1 MRRLPRSTRWVCE
14 HRSVTSL
21 VRVDVVDHITTITLD
36 SPDNRNALSQ
46 QLLAE
51 LEDALRGARDDH
63 GVRAVVLTAT
73 GTTFCSGA
81 DLSGA
86 TTAGTRAVPFVEIL
100 SMLWSYPKAVIARL
114 NGHVRAGGFG
124 LVAAADIVI
133 APTTASFAFSEVRIG
148 VAPAVI
154 AVLCQRRMTSRA
166 AGRYLLTG
174 EVFDAHAA
182 RDAGLVTIVV
192 EADELDAA
200 TAEIVHAVRQTEP
213 NAVAA
218 TKRLL
223 VDLPS
228 MSVDDG
234 LRHAEVIST
243 ALFGSPEAAEGIT
256 ALRERRAAAWATEPA
271 GTRRTIVP

>member
-1 MRRLPRSTRWVCE
+1 MAQ
-14 HRSVTSL
+14 L
-21 VRVDVVDHITTITLD
+21 VHVDVVDHITTITLD

-51 LEDALRGARDDH
+51 LDDAVLGARDDND
-63 GVRAVVLTAT
+63 VRAVVLTAT

-86 TTAGTRAVPFVEIL
+86 TSAGARAVPFVEIL
-100 SMLWSYPKAVIARL
+100 STLWSYPKTVIARL

-124 LVAAADIVI
+124 LVAAADVVI
-133 APTTASFAFSEVRIG
+133 APTSASFAFSEVRIG

-154 AVLCQRRMTSRA
+154 AVLCQRRMTPRA

-174 EVFDAHAA
+174 EVFDAQTA
-182 RDAGLVTIVV
+182 REAGLVTVVV
-192 EADELDAA
+192 EPDELDAA

-228 MSVDDG
+228 LNVDDG
-234 LRHAEVIST
+234 LRQAEAIST
-243 ALFGSPEAAEGIT
+243 ALFGSPEAAEGIA
-256 ALRERRAAAWATEPA
+256 ALKERRAAAWATEPA
-271 GTRRTIVP
+271 GTRRTSTS

>member
-1 MRRLPRSTRWVCE
+1 MAQ
-14 HRSVTSL
+14 L

-51 LEDALRGARDDH
+51 LDDALRGARDSSD
-63 GVRAVVLTAT
+63 VRAIVLTGT

-86 TTAGTRAVPFVEIL
+86 TSAGARAVPFVGIL
-100 SMLWSYPKAVIARL
+100 SMLWSYPKTVIARL

-133 APTTASFAFSEVRIG
+133 APTSASFAFSEVRIG

-154 AVLCQRRMTSRA
+154 AVLCQRRMTPRA

-174 EVFDAHAA
+174 EVFDARTAQET
-182 RDAGLVTIVV
+182 GLVTVVV
-192 EADELDAA
+192 EPDELDAA
-200 TAEIVHAVRQTEP
+200 TAAIVHAVRQTEP

-228 MSVDDG
+228 TSVDEG
-234 LRHAEVIST
+234 LREAELIST
-243 ALFGSPEAAEGIT
+243 ALFGSPEAAEGIA
-256 ALRERRAAAWATEPA
+256 ALKERRAAPWATEPA
-271 GTRRTIVP
+271 GTRRTSNS

>member
-1 MRRLPRSTRWVCE
+1 MAQ
-14 HRSVTSL
+14 L
-21 VRVDVVDHITTITLD
+21 VHVDVVDHITTITLD

-51 LEDALRGARDDH
+51 LDEAVRGARDDND
-63 GVRAVVLTAT
+63 VRAVVLTAT

-86 TTAGTRAVPFVEIL
+86 TSAGARAVPFVEIL
-100 SMLWSYPKAVIARL
+100 STLWSYPKTVIARL

-124 LVAAADIVI
+124 LVAAADVVI
-133 APTTASFAFSEVRIG
+133 APTSASFAFSEVRIG

-154 AVLCQRRMTSRA
+154 AVLCQRRMTPRA

-174 EVFDAHAA
+174 EVFDAHTA
-182 RDAGLVTIVV
+182 REAGLVSVVV
-192 EADELDAA
+192 EPDELDAA

-228 MSVDDG
+228 LSVDDG
-234 LRHAEVIST
+234 LRQAEGIST
-243 ALFGSPEAAEGIT
+243 ALFGSPEAAEGIA
-256 ALRERRAAAWATEPA
+256 ALKERRAAAWATEPA
-271 GTRRTIVP
+271 GTRRTSTS

>member
-1 MRRLPRSTRWVCE
+1 
-14 HRSVTSL
+14 VTSL
-21 VRVDVVDHITTITLD
+21 VRLDVHDHIATITLD

-46 QLLAE
+46 RLLAE
-51 LEDALRGARDDH
+51 LDDALRGARDDKD
-63 GVRAVVLTAT
+63 VRALVLTAT
-73 GTTFCSGA
+73 GSTFCSGA

-86 TTAGTRAVPFVEIL
+86 TSAGARAVPFVEVL
-100 SMLWSYPKAVIARL
+100 SMLWSYPKTVIARL

-133 APTTASFAFSEVRIG
+133 APTSASFAFSEVRIG

-154 AVLCQRRMTSRA
+154 AVLCQRRMTPRSA
-166 AGRYLLTG
+166 SRYLLTG
-174 EVFDAHAA
+174 ELFDAEVA
-182 RDAGLVTIVV
+182 REIGLVTVVV
-192 EADELDAA
+192 EPDELDAA

-218 TKRLL
+218 TRKLL
-223 VDLPS
+223 VELPS
-228 MSVDDG
+228 MTVDEG

-243 ALFGSPEAAEGIT
+243 ALFGSPEATEGIA

-271 GTRRTIVP
+271 GTRRTSTT

>member
-1 MRRLPRSTRWVCE
+1 M
-14 HRSVTSL
+14 
-21 VRVDVVDHITTITLD
+21 
-36 SPDNRNALSQ
+36 
-46 QLLAE
+46 
-51 LEDALRGARDDH
+51 
-63 GVRAVVLTAT
+63 RAVVLTAT

-86 TTAGTRAVPFVEIL
+86 TSAGARAVPFVEIL
-100 SMLWSYPKAVIARL
+100 STLWSYPKTVIARL

-133 APTTASFAFSEVRIG
+133 APTSASFAFSEVRIG

-154 AVLCQRRMTSRA
+154 AVLVPAEDDAASSAAATCSPVRCSTLTPLARR
-166 AGRYLLTG
+166 
-174 EVFDAHAA
+174 
-182 RDAGLVTIVV
+182 GLVTVVV
-192 EADELDAA
+192 EPDELDAA

-234 LRHAEVIST
+234 LRQAEAIST
-243 ALFGSPEAAEGIT
+243 ALFGSPEAAEGIA
-256 ALRERRAAAWATEPA
+256 ALKERRAAAWATEPA
-271 GTRRTIVP
+271 GTRRTSTS

>member
-1 MRRLPRSTRWVCE
+1 MSHSSSRSE
-14 HRSVTSL
+14 NIGAVTSL
-21 VRVDVVDHITTITLD
+21 VRLDVDDHIATITLD

-46 QLLAE
+46 PLLAE
-51 LEDALRGARDDH
+51 LDDALRGARGNKD
-63 GVRAVVLTAT
+63 VRAVVLTAT

-86 TTAGTRAVPFVEIL
+86 TSAGARAVPFVEIL
-100 SMLWSYPKAVIARL
+100 SMLWSYPKTVIARL

-133 APTTASFAFSEVRIG
+133 APTSASFAFSEVRIG

-154 AVLCQRRMTSRA
+154 AVLCQRRMTPRA
-166 AGRYLLTG
+166 ASRYLLTG
-174 EVFDAHAA
+174 ELFDAYVA
-182 RDAGLVTIVV
+182 REIGLVTIVV
-192 EADELDAA
+192 EPDALDAA

-218 TKRLL
+218 TRKLL
-223 VDLPS
+223 VELPS
-228 MSVDDG
+228 MGVEDG

-243 ALFGSPEAAEGIT
+243 ALFQSPEAAEGIA
-256 ALRERRAAAWATEPA
+256 ALRERRAAAWATEAA
-271 GTRRTIVP
+271 GTRRTSTS

>member
-1 MRRLPRSTRWVCE
+1 M
-14 HRSVTSL
+14 TSL
-21 VRVDVVDHITTITLD
+21 VHVDVVDHITTITLD

-51 LEDALRGARDDH
+51 LDEAVRGARDDND
-63 GVRAVVLTAT
+63 VRAVVLTAT

-86 TTAGTRAVPFVEIL
+86 TSAGARAVPFVEIL
-100 SMLWSYPKAVIARL
+100 STLWSYPKTVIARL

-124 LVAAADIVI
+124 LVAAADVVI
-133 APTTASFAFSEVRIG
+133 APTSASFAFSEVRIG

-154 AVLCQRRMTSRA
+154 AVLCQRRMTPRA

-174 EVFDAHAA
+174 EVFDAHTA
-182 RDAGLVTIVV
+182 REAGLVSVVV
-192 EADELDAA
+192 EPDELDAA

-228 MSVDDG
+228 LSVDDG
-234 LRHAEVIST
+234 LRQAEGIST
-243 ALFGSPEAAEGIT
+243 ALFGSPEAAEGIA
-256 ALRERRAAAWATEPA
+256 ALKERRAAAWATEPA
-271 GTRRTIVP
+271 GTRRTSTS

>member
-1 MRRLPRSTRWVCE
+1 MAQ
-14 HRSVTSL
+14 L
-21 VRVDVVDHITTITLD
+21 VHIDVVDHITTITLD

-51 LEDALRGARDDH
+51 LDEAVRGARDDED
-63 GVRAVVLTAT
+63 VRAVVLTAT

-86 TTAGTRAVPFVEIL
+86 TSAGARAVPFVEIL
-100 SMLWSYPKAVIARL
+100 STLWSYPKTVIARL

-124 LVAAADIVI
+124 LVAAADVVI
-133 APTTASFAFSEVRIG
+133 APTSASFAFSEVRIG

-154 AVLCQRRMTSRA
+154 AVLCQRRMTPRA

-174 EVFDAHAA
+174 EVFDAHTA
-182 RDAGLVTIVV
+182 REAGLVTVVV
-192 EADELDAA
+192 EPDELDAA

-228 MSVDDG
+228 LSVDDG
-234 LRHAEVIST
+234 LRQAEAIST
-243 ALFGSPEAAEGIT
+243 ALFGSPEAAEGIA
-256 ALRERRAAAWATEPA
+256 ALKERRAAAWATEPA
-271 GTRRTIVP
+271 GTRRTSTS

>member
-1 MRRLPRSTRWVCE
+1 MAQ
-14 HRSVTSL
+14 L
-21 VRVDVVDHITTITLD
+21 VHVDVVDHITTITLD

-51 LEDALRGARDDH
+51 LDEAVRGARDDNE
-63 GVRAVVLTAT
+63 VRAVVLTAT

-86 TTAGTRAVPFVEIL
+86 TSAGARAVPFVEIL
-100 SMLWSYPKAVIARL
+100 STLWSYPKTVIARL

-124 LVAAADIVI
+124 LVAAADVVI
-133 APTTASFAFSEVRIG
+133 APTSASFAFSEVRIG

-154 AVLCQRRMTSRA
+154 AVLCQRRMTPRA

-174 EVFDAHAA
+174 EVFDAHTA
-182 RDAGLVTIVV
+182 REAGLVSVVV
-192 EADELDAA
+192 EPDELDAA

-228 MSVDDG
+228 LSVDDG
-234 LRHAEVIST
+234 LRQAEGIST
-243 ALFGSPEAAEGIT
+243 ALFGSPEAAEGIA
-256 ALRERRAAAWATEPA
+256 ALKERRAAAWATEPA
-271 GTRRTIVP
+271 GTRRTSTS

>member
-1 MRRLPRSTRWVCE
+1 M
-14 HRSVTSL
+14 TSL
-21 VRVDVVDHITTITLD
+21 VRVDVVDQIATITLD
-36 SPDNRNALSQ
+36 SADNRNALSQ

-51 LEDALRGARDDH
+51 LDDALRGARDDNE
-63 GVRAVVLTAT
+63 VRAVVLTAT

-86 TTAGTRAVPFVEIL
+86 TSAGARAVPFVEIL
-100 SMLWSYPKAVIARL
+100 SMLWSYPKTVIARL
-114 NGHVRAGGFG
+114 NGHVRGGGFG

-133 APTTASFAFSEVRIG
+133 APTSASFAFSEVRIG

-154 AVLCQRRMTSRA
+154 AVLCQRRMTPRA
-166 AGRYLLTG
+166 ASRYLLTG
-174 EVFDAHAA
+174 ELFDAHTA
-182 RDAGLVTIVV
+182 REAGLVTIVV
-192 EADELDAA
+192 EPDELDLA
-200 TAEIVHAVRQTEP
+200 TAETVHAVRQTEP

-234 LRHAEVIST
+234 LRRAEVIST
-243 ALFGSPEAAEGIT
+243 ALFGSPEASEGIT
-256 ALRERRAAAWATEPA
+256 ALKERRPAAWATEPA
-271 GTRRTIVP
+271 GTRRTSTS

>member
-1 MRRLPRSTRWVCE
+1 
-14 HRSVTSL
+14 VTSL

-51 LEDALRGARDDH
+51 LDDALRGARDDRD
-63 GVRAVVLTAT
+63 VRAVVLTGT

-86 TTAGTRAVPFVEIL
+86 TSASARAVPFVEIL
-100 SMLWSYPKAVIARL
+100 STLWSYPKTVIARL

-133 APTTASFAFSEVRIG
+133 APTSASFAFSEVRIG
-148 VAPAVI
+148 VAPALI
-154 AVLCQRRMTSRA
+154 AVLCQRRMTPRA

-174 EVFDAHAA
+174 EVFDAGTALE
-182 RDAGLVTIVV
+182 AGLVTIVV
-192 EADELDAA
+192 EPDELDAA
-200 TAEIVHAVRQTEP
+200 TAEIVQAVRQTEP

-228 MSVDDG
+228 MGVDDG
-234 LRHAEVIST
+234 LRQAEAIST
-243 ALFGSPEAAEGIT
+243 ALFGSPEAAEGIA
-256 ALRERRAAAWATEPA
+256 ALKERRAAAWATEPA
-271 GTRRTIVP
+271 GTRRTSTS

>member
-1 MRRLPRSTRWVCE
+1 M
-14 HRSVTSL
+14 TSL
-21 VRVDVVDHITTITLD
+21 VHLAVDDHIATITLD

-51 LEDALRGARDDH
+51 FDTALRDARDDS
-63 GVRAVVLTAT
+63 GVRAIVLTAT

-86 TTAGTRAVPFVEIL
+86 TSAGARAVPFVEIL
-100 SMLWSYPKAVIARL
+100 SALWTYPKTVIARL

-124 LVAAADIVI
+124 LVAAADIVV
-133 APTTASFAFSEVRIG
+133 APTSASFAFSEVRIG

-154 AVLCQRRMTSRA
+154 AVLCQRRMTPRA

-174 EVFDAHAA
+174 ELFDAQTALE
-182 RDAGLVTIVV
+182 AGLVTVVV
-192 EADELDAA
+192 EPDQLDAA

-228 MSVDDG
+228 MGVDDG

-243 ALFGSPEAAEGIT
+243 ALFGSPEAAEGIA
-256 ALRERRAAAWATEPA
+256 ALRERRAAPWATEPA
-271 GTRRTIVP
+271 GTRRTSTS

>member
-1 MRRLPRSTRWVCE
+1 MAQ
-14 HRSVTSL
+14 L
-21 VRVDVVDHITTITLD
+21 VHVDVVDHITTITLD

-46 QLLAE
+46 RLLAE
-51 LEDALRGARDDH
+51 LDEAVRGARDDRD
-63 GVRAVVLTAT
+63 VRAVVLTAT

-86 TTAGTRAVPFVEIL
+86 TSAGARAVPFVEIL
-100 SMLWSYPKAVIARL
+100 SSLGSYPKTVIARL
-114 NGHVRAGGFG
+114 NGQVRAGGFG

-133 APTTASFAFSEVRIG
+133 APTSASFAFSEVRIG

-154 AVLCQRRMTSRA
+154 AVLCQRRMTPRA

-174 EVFDAHAA
+174 EVFDAHTAQET
-182 RDAGLVTIVV
+182 GLVTVVV
-192 EADELDAA
+192 EPDDLDAA

-228 MSVDDG
+228 LGVDDG
-234 LRHAEVIST
+234 LRKAEAIST
-243 ALFGSPEAAEGIT
+243 ALFASPEAAEGIA
-256 ALRERRAAAWATEPA
+256 ALKERRAAAWATEPA
-271 GTRRTIVP
+271 GTRRTSTS

>member
-1 MRRLPRSTRWVCE
+1 MAQ
-14 HRSVTSL
+14 L
-21 VRVDVVDHITTITLD
+21 VRVDLVDHITTITLD

-51 LEDALRGARDDH
+51 LDDALTGARDDSN
-63 GVRAVVLTAT
+63 VRAVVLTGT

-86 TTAGTRAVPFVEIL
+86 TSAGARAVPFVEIL
-100 SMLWSYPKAVIARL
+100 SMLWSYPKTVIARL

-124 LVAAADIVI
+124 LVAASDIVI
-133 APTTASFAFSEVRIG
+133 APTSASFAFSEVRIG

-154 AVLCQRRMTSRA
+154 AVLCQRRMTPRA

-174 EVFDAHAA
+174 EVFDAATA
-182 RDAGLVTIVV
+182 REAGLVTVVV
-192 EADELDAA
+192 EPADLDAA

-234 LRHAEVIST
+234 LRDAEMIST
-243 ALFGSPEAAEGIT
+243 ALFGSPEATEGIA
-256 ALRERRAAAWATEPA
+256 ALKERRAAAWATEPA
-271 GTRRTIVP
+271 GTRRTSTS